1 MKKNERK
8 VKTVQKKRRTDYLK
22 TVCWMIVP
30 AIVVALL
37 VLDALGVYSFNT
49 ERLIVL
55 GVGLLMILLPFF
67 SEITVK
73 DISVKRGKSGEQ
85 TEDTRFRRK

>member
-1 MKKNERK
+1 MKKNVRN
-8 VKTVQKKRRTDYLK
+8 VKTVHKKHRTDYLK

-30 AIVVALL
+30 VIVVALL
-37 VLDALGVYSFNT
+37 VLDALDVYAFNT

-55 GVGLLMILLPFF
+55 GVSLLMILLPFF

-85 TEDTRFRRK
+85 TGETRSRRK